1 MLTIDEFKNLNLE
14 DKNIFN
20 KLYEKYPPI
29 HSDYVFTT
37 MISWKEYAKYKYA
50 NFKDHIVI
58 LTNIEDKLSI
68 RPPIGKFN
76 EDIFSQILKIAKR
89 IDSDLPIGMIDPRF
103 KDWILNNYPQLKLT
117 PNRDFFDYVYLSSD
131 LANLPG
137 SKYRKIRNRLNKF
150 IKNYKYEIEPISE
163 DNINDIRKFLKRW
176 CLWKDCESD
185 PLLEN
190 ERKAVMYS
198 ISNFFKLG
206 LSGIS
211 IIVNGNIE
219 ACAVYEQMNQDTIV
233 VHYEKGSPDYDG
245 IYKAINMET
254 AKLVEKDYKY
264 INRESDMGVPGLRK
278 AKESYNPHNMVEIN
292 HIKRQDIN

>member
-1 MLTIDEFKNLNLE
+1 MLLEKKKDIIKQFGKN
-14 DKNIFN
+14 DK
-20 KLYEKYPPI
+20 
-29 HSDYVFTT
+29 
-37 MISWKEYAKYKYA
+37 
-50 NFKDHIVI
+50 
-58 LTNIEDKLSI
+58 
-68 RPPIGKFN
+68 
-76 EDIFSQILKIAKR
+76 DIFSQILKLAR
-89 IDSDLPIGMIDPRF
+89 RMDCDSPIGMIDSRF
-103 KDWILNNYPQLKLT
+103 KDWILNNYPQLKLN

-131 LANLPG
+131 LSDLPG

-150 IKNYKYEIEPISE
+150 VKNYKYEIESISE

-206 LSGIS
+206 LSGIT

-219 ACAVYEQMNQDTIV
+219 ACVVYEQMKPDTIV
-233 VHYEKGSPDYDG
+233 VHYEKGSPDFDG

-254 AKLVEKDYKY
+254 AKILQKNYTY
-264 INRESDMGVPGLRK
+264 INRESDMNLPGLRK
-278 AKESYNPHNMVEIN
+278 AKMSYRPHHMIEVY
-292 HIKRQDIN
+292 HIDKQNIYL